1 MKQFLTFVAL
11 VVIFSSNAQTNSFR
25 NIFGGGGTTLI
36 ECGEAEGDLG
46 LFSYEKAA
54 QYERERSFP
63 PRAPRGGGSINLPFF
78 DDFSTYSLPT
88 SDPDIP
94 VELQRWVDDHAF
106 INCTF
111 PLAPPTVGVA
121 TLDGL
126 DRTGYPYSFVTDAQ
140 GPADTLTS
148 IPINLSGFSA
158 ASNVYLHFMY
168 QGGGIGNAPE
178 PQDSLIL
185 EFLAPLGGENPWIQ
199 VWAVPGSSMQEF
211 QQVFVHVDNP
221 IFLLDNFQFRF
232 RNKATLTGNLDHWHI
247 DYVLMNNNIIP
258 ESFDF
263 FEVAFMFCP
272 NSLLQDYTAMP
283 WTHFVSNPPQF
294 MRTTHQ
300 TTQQNLSSSQAD
312 NVTSGFK
319 VEYEGTVWNYQ
330 NGFSQI
336 VVAPNEVFTTNYAIN
351 SNPNNFAFDP
361 NVNDSCAAFN
371 VSFYQDNIGILADEK
386 IGVPNN
392 DSIVFVQRFE
402 NYYAYDDGSAER
414 TYSVNTAGGRIAMK
428 YTLATTDTLLGLFIH
443 FVPFQVDNSTQ
454 TFLLRAWSDNNGVPG
469 EEIGE
474 NFQFQNPSYYQ
485 NGYNVFGY
493 YEYDEPRE
501 VSGVVYVGFVQDSP
515 VEMHVGNDK
524 NTNANPSRLFY
535 QLGLGAA
542 WQQSQITG
550 SVMIRPVFKSGKTGV
565 WNSVTEIETASNTE
579 FNIYPIPTSSVLT
592 VSPYRAD
599 GLFYR
604 ASVFNTQGQLVVESD
619 LSTGDLQLEVNHLA
633 DDLYFVIC
641 QNKNGDII
649 HRQKVIKQSNR

>member
-1 MKQFLTFVAL
+1 MKQIIALYLVAVCLTL
-11 VVIFSSNAQTNSFR
+11 QAQES
-25 NIFGGGGTTLI
+25 
-36 ECGEAEGDLG
+36 EGDLG
-46 LFSYEKAA
+46 FSFEKAA
-54 QYERERSFP
+54 QYQLERSFE
-63 PRAPRGGGSINLPFF
+63 PRAPRGGGSIELPFF

-88 SDPDIP
+88 SNPDIP
-94 VELQRWVDDHAF
+94 VELQRWVDDHVH
-106 INCTF
+106 INCSF

-121 TLDGL
+121 TFDGL
-126 DRTGYPYSFVTDAQ
+126 DHTGYPYSWTTDSQ

-148 IPINLSGFSA
+148 IPINLAGYSA
-158 ASNVYLHFMY
+158 ANNVYLHFMY

-178 PQDSLIL
+178 AQDSLIL
-185 EFLAPLGGENPWIQ
+185 EFLAPLGGENPWIE
-199 VWAVPGSSMQEF
+199 VWSVPGSAMQEF

-221 IFLLDNFQFRF
+221 IFLQNNFQFRF
-232 RNKATLTGNLDHWHI
+232 RNKAMLTGNLDHWHL
-247 DYVLMNNNIIP
+247 DYVLMNDNINP
-258 ESFDF
+258 DDFDF
-263 FEVAFMFCP
+263 FEVAFVSCP
-272 NSLLQDYTAMP
+272 SSLLQDYTAMP
-283 WTHFVSNPPQF
+283 WTHFSTNPSQF
-294 MRTTHQ
+294 MRSTQQ

-336 VVAPNEVFTTNYAIN
+336 VVAPNEVFTTDYAIN
-351 SNPNNFAFDP
+351 SNPNNFVFDTS
-361 NVNDSCAAFN
+361 VNDSCAAFN
-371 VSFYQDNIGILADEK
+371 VSFYQDQIGILADEK

-392 DSIVFVQRFE
+392 DSIVFVQNFE

-428 YTLATTDTLLGLFIH
+428 YTIAETDTLLGLFIH
-443 FVPFQVDNSTQ
+443 FVPFQVDNSNQ

-469 EEIGE
+469 AEIGE
-474 NFQFQNPSYYQ
+474 NFQFKSPSYYQ

-493 YEYDEPRE
+493 YAYDEPRE
-501 VSGVVYVGFVQDSP
+501 VSGVIYVGFVQDSP

-565 WNSVTEIETASNTE
+565 WNSVDEEQVANESS
-579 FNIYPIPTSSVLT
+579 FNVYPVPTSGRLV

-599 GLFYR
+599 GRQY
-604 ASVFNTQGQLVVESD
+604 SVQVYTSSGQRILESKLNFGDHQID
-619 LSTGDLQLEVNHLA
+619 LSPYS

-641 QNKNGDII
+641 QSEDGTII